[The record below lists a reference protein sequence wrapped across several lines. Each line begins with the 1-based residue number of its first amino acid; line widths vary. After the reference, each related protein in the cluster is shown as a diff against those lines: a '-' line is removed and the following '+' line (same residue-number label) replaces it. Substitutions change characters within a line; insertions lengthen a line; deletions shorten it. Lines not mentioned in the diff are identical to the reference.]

1 MDELS
6 FVVQSFIDSEVD
18 DLVLDLVYELHS
30 SLKGISADQLVF
42 NSNGHK
48 GRQFLHSLSP
58 SAQTRSSIEKQTCLC
73 PHCGQ
78 SNIVAM
84 RFAYHLAKCL
94 GENERRHSSPHLTL
108 VGIRVE

>member
-6 FVVQSFIDSEVD
+6 FVVQSLIDSEVD
-18 DLVLDLVYELHS
+18 DLVLDLAYEIHS
-30 SLKGISADQLVF
+30 SLKGIPEAQLEF

-48 GRQFLHSLSP
+48 GRQFLHSFSP
-58 SAQTRSSIEKQTCLC
+58 SSQTRSSIEKQTCFC

-78 SNIVAM
+78 SNIVAV

-94 GENERRHSSPHLTL
+94 GENERRDLSPHLT
-108 VGIRVE
+108 VGVRVE